1 MLVRVKQLGL
11 FITILIFRNGYINVC
26 FAGQKEDNSHHTS
39 TFEEK
44 EKKQR
49 SKRLLELSDQ
59 KTHDF
64 YAKYIGQEMDVLFEK
79 APRGKAMHGFTDNYI
94 RVELP
99 ASSARIEYDN
109 EIIRVKLGDFNH
121 DGSALKAEI
130 I

>member
-1 MLVRVKQLGL
+1 M
-11 FITILIFRNGYINVC
+11 
-26 FAGQKEDNSHHTS
+26 
-39 TFEEK
+39 
-44 EKKQR
+44 
-49 SKRLLELSDQ
+49 LELSDQ

-64 YAKYIGQEMDVLFEK
+64 YAKYIGQEMNVLFEK
-79 APRGKAMHGFTDNYI
+79 APQGKAMHGFTDNYI